1 METKESLSALGNKG
15 LKFIGLIIVILVGM
29 TIYKDGFFN
38 SSTFIMLGIF
48 LIWFSIW
55 IVVSFIEIYSKK

>member
-1 METKESLSALGNKG
+1 METKESLAALGNKG
-15 LKFIGLIIVILVGM
+15 LKFIGLIIIILVGM

-48 LIWFSIW
+48 LIWFSILL
-55 IVVSFIEIYSKK
+55 IASLFEIYSKS

>member
-1 METKESLSALGNKG
+1 METKESLSALGDKG
-15 LKFIGLIIVILVGM
+15 LKFIGLIIIILVGM

-48 LIWFSIW
+48 LIWFSILL
-55 IVVSFIEIYSKK
+55 VASLFEIHSKF

>member
-1 METKESLSALGNKG
+1 MKTKESLAALIDKG
-15 LKFIGLIIVILVGM
+15 LKFIGLIIIILVGM

-55 IVVSFIEIYSKK
+55 LVASLFEIYSKS

>member
-29 TIYKDGFFN
+29 TIYKYGLFN